1 MAISKEQIINWI
13 THYAA
18 VIRENKEHL
27 TQLDA
32 EIGDADHGASMDRGF
47 QAVAQK
53 LPTVAEQDIGAI
65 LKTIG
70 MTLVS
75 TVGGASGPLYGTLF
89 MQMSMKTNGLQELSL
104 AEFAVAFETGVKGV
118 MMRGKANPG
127 EKTMIDSLLPAVDVL
142 NLAAGNGTVVADALH
157 DAERAAYKGMLD
169 TIPLIARKGRASYLG
184 ERAIGHQDPGATSS
198 YLLVKT
204 ASETFS
210 AS

>member
-1 MAISKEQIINWI
+1 MSISKEQIINWI
-13 THYAA
+13 TKYAE

-53 LPTVAEQDIGAI
+53 LSTVAEQDIGA
-65 LKTIG
+65 LFKTVG

-89 MQMSMKTNGLQELSL
+89 MQMSMKANGLQELSL
-104 AEFAVAFETGVKGV
+104 SEFAAAFETGVKGV

-127 EKTMIDSLLPAVDVL
+127 EKTMIDSLLPAVDAL
-142 NLAAGNGTVVADALH
+142 NAAAGNGATAVTALH

-198 YLLVKT
+198 YLLVK
-204 ASETFS
+204 SIYDVVNS
-210 AS
+210 

>member
-1 MAISKEQIINWI
+1 MTISKEQIIHWI
-13 THYAA
+13 TAYAKA
-18 VIRENKEHL
+18 IRENKEML

-32 EIGDADHGASMDRGF
+32 EIGDADHGVSMDRGF
-47 QAVAQK
+47 QAVVQK
-53 LPTVAEQDIGAI
+53 LPTVATQDIGAI
-65 LKTIG
+65 CKNVG

-89 MQMSMKTNGLQELSL
+89 MQMSMSAAGKEELSL
-104 AEFAVAFETGVKGV
+104 ADFAAAFETGVKGV

-127 EKTMIDSLLPAVDVL
+127 EKTMIDSLLPAVDAL
-142 NLAAGNGTVVADALH
+142 KAATTESSISAVLH

-204 ASETFS
+204 ASETLS
-210 AS
+210 AG

>member
-1 MAISKEQIINWI
+1 MAISKEQIIHWI
-13 THYAA
+13 TSYAA
-18 VIRENKEHL
+18 VVHENKELL
-27 TQLDA
+27 TQLDS

-65 LKTIG
+65 FKSVG

-89 MQMSMKTNGLQELSL
+89 MQMSMKAAGLQELSL
-104 AEFAVAFETGVKGV
+104 AEFAAAFDTGVKGV
-118 MMRGKANPG
+118 VMRGKANPG
-127 EKTMIDSLLPAVDVL
+127 EKTMIDSLMPAVDAL
-142 NLAAGNGTVVADALH
+142 NAAATNGASIATALH
-157 DAERAAYKGMLD
+157 DAERSAYKGMLD

-204 ASETFS
+204 AAETLTD
-210 AS
+210 A